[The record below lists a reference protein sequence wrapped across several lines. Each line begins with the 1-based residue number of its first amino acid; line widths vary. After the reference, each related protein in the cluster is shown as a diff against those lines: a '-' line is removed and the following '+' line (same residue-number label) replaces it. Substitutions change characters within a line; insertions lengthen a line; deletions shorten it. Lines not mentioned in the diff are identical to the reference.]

1 MEKYILYIF
10 VINIQY
16 SKTLIIYKRLK
27 LYVSTGLHDDRRLVG
42 EKEVVEF
49 SAYSS
54 RVAGIKEVLAR
65 DHMKV
70 QYDGWCINY
79 SCTEH
84 RNTYINTHKYIN
96 TDFNLINLL

>member
-1 MEKYILYIF
+1 M
-10 VINIQY
+10 
-16 SKTLIIYKRLK
+16 
-27 LYVSTGLHDDRRLVG
+27 STGLHDDRRLVG

-70 QYDGWCINY
+70 QYALVTFY
-79 SCTEH
+79 SQTL
-84 RNTYINTHKYIN
+84 RYINTLS
-96 TDFNLINLL
+96 T